1 MSAQLSDT
9 SAQSLT
15 EQLSS
20 QLAQRIHQGMLAPG
34 AKLPSVREAAKRYNV
49 SPFTVVAA
57 YDRLQAQGLIEAQRG
72 RGFFV
77 RALLARP
84 ASVGL
89 KKSANDSARAARPAK
104 VDAGWLIRGMFAQLA
119 DHDQPGSGMLP
130 ASWLDNPHVG
140 PAMREAARAAPERWL
155 QYGQPQGLPELRE
168 QLALRLRELGIP
180 ATPEQIITTN
190 GATHALDIVCRSL
203 LHTGDAV
210 LVESPGWFV
219 EHARYSELGVNAFG
233 VPRLADGPDLAVLE
247 TLVQRHSPKLFV
259 CVAKMHNPTGSSLSA
274 TNAHRLMQLAA
285 RYGFMVVE
293 DDTYA
298 DFAEAS
304 SSAGQAPR
312 LTALDGLQ
320 HSIYVSSFSKSLAP
334 GWRCGFIAAPEALV
348 ERLTDIKLLS
358 TLTTQPVGEMALHY
372 VLATGAYRRHMLR
385 LVEHLQRARGRTV
398 KLALQHGCEFLT
410 PPSQGM
416 FGWVDTGV
424 DAEKLALALHEERW
438 LIAPG
443 ALFYPERQSSTLMR
457 INYATSQDA
466 RFWKAFDK
474 ARELIA
480 ARRAA

>member
-9 SAQSLT
+9 SSQSLT
-15 EQLSS
+15 EQLSG
-20 QLAQRIHQGMLAPG
+20 QLAQRIRQGMLAPG
-34 AKLPSVREAAKRYNV
+34 AKLPSVREAAQRYGV

-57 YDRLQAQGLIEAQRG
+57 YDRLQALGLIEAQRG

-77 RALLARP
+77 RALLTRTA
-84 ASVGL
+84 AD
-89 KKSANDSARAARPAK
+89 KSSRTSAAAKRPAK

-119 DHDQPGSGMLP
+119 DHEQPGSGILP

-155 QYGQPQGLPELRE
+155 RYGDPQGTVELRE
-168 QLALRLRELGIP
+168 QLTRRLQELGVP
-180 ATPEQIITTN
+180 AAAEQIIITN
-190 GATHALDIVCRSL
+190 GATHALDIVCRAL

-219 EHARYSELGVNAFG
+219 EHARYSEFGINVYG
-233 VPRLADGPDLAVLE
+233 VPRLEDGPDLAVLE
-247 TLVQRHSPKLFV
+247 TLAQRHNPKLFI

-274 TNAHRLMQLAA
+274 THAHRLMQLAA
-285 RYGFMVVE
+285 RYGFKVVE

-298 DFAEAS
+298 DFAEATS
-304 SSAGQAPR
+304 TAATAPR
-312 LTALDGLQ
+312 LSALDGLQ

-334 GWRCGFIAAPEALV
+334 GWRVGFIAAPEALV
-348 ERLTDIKLLS
+348 DRLTDIKLLS
-358 TLTTQPVGEMALHY
+358 TLTTQPMGEIALQY

-385 LVEHLQRARGRTV
+385 LVEHLHRARGRTT
-398 KLALQHGCEFLT
+398 KLAEAHGCQFLA

-416 FGWVDTGV
+416 FGWVDTSV
-424 DAEKLALALHEERW
+424 DTEKLALALHEESW

-457 INYATSQDA
+457 LNYATSQDA

-474 ARELIA
+474 ARDA
-480 ARRAA
+480 VAR